1 MIGGSNR
8 KAETGCQQRGRVL
21 VPAPRAF
28 VAGVRPDPLDAAP
41 RRLDPRTYVLTHRFR
56 CAIAGVERRHFF
68 GEHDHCW
75 VAGRGMLLTDLA
87 KQRPNSGRHGSH
99 ACSRAP
105 GGRGRSWA
113 ALRTGLLALASHCT
127 SANCSNR
134 RPEVPECWPCLATTF
149 SHCGSICVQ
158 CPHHG
163 AKNLWMSSISGA
175 RVPRHNAARGT
186 RKTVHVQQRRTHL
199 TNAWWFCPTT
209 ASNCS
214 APLIFTEAGAGWSF
228 SHLIWEHPMRGLW
241 LATRHHHEGLLA
253 AVILI

>member
-1 MIGGSNR
+1 MLGSR
-8 KAETGCQQRGRVL
+8 PGH
-21 VPAPRAF
+21 APYRSGQTA
-28 VAGVRPDPLDAAP
+28 
-41 RRLDPRTYVLTHRFR
+41 
-56 CAIAGVERRHFF
+56 
-68 GEHDHCW
+68 
-75 VAGRGMLLTDLA
+75 A
-87 KQRPNSGRHGSH
+87 KQRPTRITCVQQG
-99 ACSRAP
+99 P
-105 GGRGRSWA
+105 GGKGEELGCPTYRLVGLGVALHFGELQQPPTRGA
-113 ALRTGLLALASHCT
+113 GVLAVFGNHFLPLRQHLRA
-127 SANCSNR
+127 
-134 RPEVPECWPCLATTF
+134 V
-149 SHCGSICVQ
+149 
-158 CPHHG
+158 PHHG